1 MITATV
7 RTWKTAYYLPPVFE
21 VFHYLPMERT
31 FDKYSLLSLLYVD
44 NDVRDLSLRY
54 VPYYYLILL

>member
-21 VFHYLPMERT
+21 VFPYLPMERT
-31 FDKYSLLSLLYVD
+31 FDKYSLLYVD

-54 VPYYYLILL
+54 VPYYYLILP